1 MCKLIYVLYQIRL
14 LSLVA
19 LLRLA
24 SAIYASGTNLM
35 ALLQFAARTYGD
47 KIALADEQ
55 ETLTYSQLYEQSKQL
70 SALLK
75 MKYQLVAG
83 QRVGFLC
90 KNHASLVKAIYAV
103 SFTGADIYL
112 LNAEMSKDQ
121 LQAILESKD
130 FQLVVYDEELSALLE
145 QTTYLNAKLLS
156 YHPTYPGIN
165 NLSATMVSKKQK
177 QRRASS
183 GKLVLLTGGTTGKAK
198 EAAHQPSLFNYLDPF
213 TAFLTRLQIL
223 NKHTAYIATPIY
235 HGYGVAVLLL
245 FCALGKK
252 VVIHRGFDAESACRL
267 IREHGVDIVTV
278 VPLMVHKML
287 KTNADDLKS
296 LSCIASGGAEL
307 NPKLV
312 RETLSQLGEVLYN
325 LYGTSEAGLN
335 ILAVPQDLAY
345 SAHTIGRK
353 IKGVHVKIMDDQ
365 KEEAPIGSVG
375 QICIRNKWSMRNKAR
390 TWIET
395 GDLGCRDEKGYYF
408 LRGRVDSMI
417 VSAGENVYPFEVEQI
432 LLTHPFIED
441 AAVIGIADE
450 LFGQRLKA
458 WIQLIPGTKMTKDE
472 LLDWLRTRLARFQL
486 PKEISFVEQ
495 LPYTPLGKLDK
506 KALNTNDH
514 HSL

>member
-1 MCKLIYVLYQIRL
+1 MAMRMFKLIYVLYQIRL

-19 LLRLA
+19 MFRLA

-55 ETLTYSQLYEQSKQL
+55 ETLTYSQLFAQSKQL
-70 SALLK
+70 SAHLEKEYRLTGGK
-75 MKYQLVAG
+75 
-83 QRVGFLC
+83 RVGFLC
-90 KNHASLVKAIYAV
+90 KNHASLVKAVYAV

-112 LNAEMSKDQ
+112 MNAEMSKDQ
-121 LQAILESKD
+121 LQGILARKD
-130 FQLVVYDEELSALLE
+130 FHLVVYDDELSALLE
-145 QTTYLNAKLLS
+145 QTTYMNAKLPS
-156 YHPTYPGIN
+156 YHPTSSAIN
-165 NLSATMVSKKQK
+165 NLPITSDSEKQK
-177 QRRASS
+177 QRRTSS

-198 EAAHQPSLFNYLDPF
+198 EAAHQPSLFNYLNPF
-213 TAFLTRLQIL
+213 SAFLTRLQIL

-252 VVIHRGFDAESACRL
+252 VVIQRGFDAERACRL
-267 IREHGVDIVTV
+267 IREHQVDIVTV

-312 RETLSQLGEVLYN
+312 QETQSQLGEVLYN

-335 ILAVPQDLAY
+335 IIAVPQDLTY

-353 IKGVHVKIMDDQ
+353 INGVQLKVMDDQ
-365 KEEAPIGSVG
+365 KVEAPIGSVG
-375 QICIRNKWSMRNKAR
+375 QICIRNNWSMRNKASA
-390 TWIET
+390 WIET
-395 GDLGCRDEKGYYF
+395 GDLGYRDEKGYYF

-417 VSAGENVYPFEVEQI
+417 VSAGENVFPFEVEQI

-441 AAVIGIADE
+441 AAVLGIADE

-458 WIQLIPGTKMTKDE
+458 WIQLVPGTEMTKDE
-472 LLDWLRTRLARFQL
+472 LLDWLRVRLARFQL
-486 PKEISFVEQ
+486 PKEISFVEH

-506 KALNTNDH
+506 KALI
-514 HSL
+514 

>member
-1 MCKLIYVLYQIRL
+1 MRIIKLIYVLYLIRL
-14 LSLVA
+14 LSLLA
-19 LLRLA
+19 LFRLA

-35 ALLQFAARTYGD
+35 ALLHFAARTYGD
-47 KIALADEQ
+47 TIALADEK
-55 ETLTYSQLYEQSKQL
+55 ETLTYSQLFAQSKQL
-70 SALLK
+70 SAQLK
-75 MKYQLVAG
+75 MKYQLAAG
-83 QRVGFLC
+83 KRVGFLC

-112 LNAEMSKDQ
+112 LNAEMSKAQ
-121 LQAILESKD
+121 LQGIMESKD
-130 FQLVVYDEELSALLE
+130 FHLVVYDDELSVLLE
-145 QTTYLNAKLLS
+145 QTTYTNAKLPS
-156 YHPTYPGIN
+156 YHSTLSAIH
-165 NLSATMVSKKQK
+165 NLSVTPVFEKPK

-198 EAAHQPSLFNYLDPF
+198 EAAHKPSLFNYLDPF
-213 TAFLTRLQIL
+213 AAFLRRLQIL

-252 VVIHRGFDAESACRL
+252 VVIQRGFDAEKACRL
-267 IREHGVDIVTV
+267 IREHQVDIVTV

-287 KTNADDLKS
+287 KTNTDDLKS

-312 RETLSQLGEVLYN
+312 QETLSQLGEVLYN

-335 ILAVPQDLAY
+335 IIAVPQDLLY

-353 IKGVHVKIMDDQ
+353 INGVHLKVLDGQ
-365 KEEAPIGSVG
+365 NEETPIGSVG
-375 QICIRNKWSMRNKAR
+375 QICIRNRWSMRNKASA
-390 TWIET
+390 WIET
-395 GDLGCRDEKGYYF
+395 GDLGYRDEKGYYF

-441 AAVIGIADE
+441 AAVAGIADE

-458 WIQLIPGTKMTKDE
+458 WVQLVAGTDMTSEE

-506 KALNTNDH
+506 KALNKK
-514 HSL
+514 

>member
-1 MCKLIYVLYQIRL
+1 MRMFKLIYVLVQIRM

-19 LLRLA
+19 LFRLA

-35 ALLQFAARTYGD
+35 ALLQFAAKTYGD
-47 KIALADEQ
+47 RIALADEQ
-55 ETLTYSQLYEQSKQL
+55 ETLTYSQLFAQSKQL
-70 SALLK
+70 SA
-75 MKYQLVAG
+75 QLAREYHLTG
-83 QRVGFLC
+83 GKRVGFLC

-121 LQAILESKD
+121 LQGILARKD
-130 FQLVVYDEELSALLE
+130 FHLVVYDDELSALLE
-145 QTTYLNAKLLS
+145 KTTYTNAKLPS
-156 YHPTYPGIN
+156 YHPISSAIN
-165 NLSATMVSKKQK
+165 NLAVTTSFEKRK

-213 TAFLTRLQIL
+213 AAFLTRLQIL

-252 VVIHRGFDAESACRL
+252 LVIQRGFDAERACRL
-267 IREHGVDIVTV
+267 IREHQVDIVTV

-312 RETLSQLGEVLYN
+312 QETLSQLGEVLYN

-335 ILAVPQDLAY
+335 IIAVPKDLTY

-353 IKGVHVKIMDDQ
+353 ISGVHVKVMDDQ
-365 KEEAPIGSVG
+365 KVETPVGSVG
-375 QICIRNKWSMRNKAR
+375 QICIRNKWSMRNKVSR
-390 TWIET
+390 WIET
-395 GDLGCRDEKGYYF
+395 GDLGYRDEKGYYF

-417 VSAGENVYPFEVEQI
+417 VSAGENVFPFEVEQI
-432 LLTHPFIED
+432 LLTHPLVED
-441 AAVIGIADE
+441 AAVIGVADE
-450 LFGQRLKA
+450 HFGQRLKA
-458 WIQLIPGTKMTKDE
+458 WVQLVPGADTTKEE
-472 LLDWLRTRLARFQL
+472 LLDWLRARVARFQL
-486 PKEISFVEQ
+486 PKEISFVEH

-506 KALNTNDH
+506 KALNKK
-514 HSL
+514 

>member
-1 MCKLIYVLYQIRL
+1 MRMFKLIYVLVQIRL

-19 LLRLA
+19 LFRLA
-24 SAIYASGTNLM
+24 SAIYALGTNLM

-55 ETLTYSQLYEQSKQL
+55 ESLTYSQLFAQSKQL
-70 SALLK
+70 SAQLAK
-75 MKYQLVAG
+75 EYQLTG
-83 QRVGFLC
+83 GKRVGFLC

-121 LQAILESKD
+121 LQGILASKD
-130 FQLVVYDEELSALLE
+130 FHLVVYDDELSAMLE
-145 QTTYLNAKLLS
+145 QTTYTNAKLPS
-156 YHPTYPGIN
+156 YHPTSFAIN
-165 NLSATMVSKKQK
+165 NLPHTTVCEKKK

-213 TAFLTRLQIL
+213 AAFLTRLQIL

-252 VVIHRGFDAESACRL
+252 VVIQRGFDAKRACRL
-267 IREHGVDIVTV
+267 IREHQVDIVTV

-307 NPKLV
+307 SPKLV
-312 RETLSQLGEVLYN
+312 QETLSQLGEVLYN

-335 ILAVPQDLAY
+335 IIAVPQDLVY
-345 SAHTIGRK
+345 SADTIGRK
-353 IKGVHVKIMDDQ
+353 ISGVHLKVMDDQ
-365 KEEAPIGSVG
+365 KEETPIGSVG
-375 QICIRNKWSMRNKAR
+375 QICIRNRWSMRNKASA
-390 TWIET
+390 WIET
-395 GDLGCRDEKGYYF
+395 GDLGYRDEKGYYF

-417 VSAGENVYPFEVEQI
+417 VSAGENVFPFEVEQI

-458 WIQLIPGTKMTKDE
+458 WIQLVPGTEMTKDE
-472 LLDWLRTRLARFQL
+472 LLDWLRARLARFQL
-486 PKEISFVEQ
+486 PKEITFVEH

-506 KALNTNDH
+506 KALNKK
-514 HSL
+514 